1 MNYAKLCE
9 DITKWIKEEVESANL
24 KGAVFGISGGIDS
37 AVLAC
42 LCKKAFGDNALGLIM
57 PIKSNPKDEEDARIL
72 AGAIDL
78 NFKKVDL
85 NDGFDTLI
93 QTFEKTSVEMAVSNI
108 KPRLRMLTLYY
119 YAQNNGYMVLSG
131 SNRSEFMTGYF
142 TKYGDS
148 GADLMPLLNLYKTDI
163 FEMAKVLGVPDV
175 IINKKPSAGLWEGQ
189 TDEDEFGFT
198 YEELDNYLMNNS
210 ETKSKNLI
218 DKKIRQSE
226 HKRKFAKSF
235 EFDRNKY

>member
-42 LCKKAFGDNALGLIM
+42 LCKKAFGKNALGLIM

-72 AGAIDL
+72 AEAIDL
-78 NFKKVDL
+78 NCKKVDL
-85 NDGFDTLI
+85 NDGFDALI
-93 QTFEKTSVEMAVSNI
+93 QTFEKSSVEMAVSNI

-148 GADLMPLLNLYKTDI
+148 GADLMPLLNLYKTEI

-210 ETKSKNLI
+210 ETKSKKLI
-218 DKKIRQSE
+218 DKKMKQSE

-235 EFDRNKY
+235 KFDRNKY

>member
-1 MNYAKLCE
+1 
-9 DITKWIKEEVESANL
+9 
-24 KGAVFGISGGIDS
+24 
-37 AVLAC
+37 
-42 LCKKAFGDNALGLIM
+42 M

-72 AGAIDL
+72 AEAIDL
-78 NFKKVDL
+78 NCKKVDL
-85 NDGFDTLI
+85 NDGFDALI
-93 QTFEKTSVEMAVSNI
+93 QTFEKTSVEMAASNI

-148 GADLMPLLNLYKTDI
+148 GADLMPLLNLYKTEI

-210 ETKSKNLI
+210 ETNSKNLI
-218 DKKIRQSE
+218 DKKIKQSE

>member
-1 MNYAKLCE
+1 MNYAKLCD
-9 DITKWIKEEVESANL
+9 DITRWIKTEVESANL

-37 AVLAC
+37 AVVAC
-42 LCKKAFGDNALGLIM
+42 LCKNAFGDDALGLIM
-57 PIKSNPKDEEDARIL
+57 PIASNPKDEEDAKIL
-72 AGAIDL
+72 AETIGL
-78 NFKKVDL
+78 NYKKVDL
-85 NDGFDTLI
+85 NNGFDALI
-93 QTFEKTSVEMAVSNI
+93 STFEDNKVQMAKSNI
-108 KPRLRMLTLYY
+108 KPRLRMITLYY

-148 GADLMPLLNLYKTDI
+148 GADLMPLLNLFKSDI

-175 IINKKPSAGLWEGQ
+175 ILNKKPSAGLWEGQ

-198 YEELDNYLMNNS
+198 YKELDNYLMNQTY
-210 ETKSKNLI
+210 TKSKDLI
-218 DKKIRQSE
+218 DKKIKQSE
-226 HKRKFAKSF
+226 HKRRFAKSF

>member
-1 MNYAKLCE
+1 MNC
-9 DITKWIKEEVESANL
+9 
-24 KGAVFGISGGIDS
+24 
-37 AVLAC
+37 
-42 LCKKAFGDNALGLIM
+42 
-57 PIKSNPKDEEDARIL
+57 
-72 AGAIDL
+72 
-78 NFKKVDL
+78 KKVDL
-85 NDGFDTLI
+85 NGGFDALI
-93 QTFEKTSVEMAVSNI
+93 QTFEKTSVEMAASNI
-108 KPRLRMLTLYY
+108 KPRLRMITLYY

-163 FEMAKVLGVPDV
+163 FEMAKVLRVPDI

-210 ETKSKNLI
+210 ETKSKDLI

>member
-1 MNYAKLCE
+1 MSGHN
-9 DITKWIKEEVESANL
+9 KWSKIKNK
-24 KGAVFGISGGIDS
+24 KGS
-37 AVLAC
+37 
-42 LCKKAFGDNALGLIM
+42 
-57 PIKSNPKDEEDARIL
+57 EDARIL
-72 AGAIDL
+72 AEAIDL
-78 NFKKVDL
+78 NCKKVDL
-85 NDGFDTLI
+85 NDGFDALI

-148 GADLMPLLNLYKTDI
+148 GADLMPLLNLYKTEI

-210 ETKSKNLI
+210 ETTSKKLI
-218 DKKIRQSE
+218 DKKIKQSE

>member
-1 MNYAKLCE
+1 MDYAKLCE
-9 DITKWIKEEVESANL
+9 DIIKWIKEEVESANL

-42 LCKKAFGDNALGLIM
+42 LCKKAFGNNALGLIM

-72 AGAIDL
+72 AKAIGL
-78 NFKKVDL
+78 RFTKVDL
-85 NDGFDTLI
+85 NESYNTLI
-93 QTFEKTSVEMAVSNI
+93 GTFEKNSVEMAASNI
-108 KPRLRMLTLYY
+108 KPRLRMITLYY

-198 YEELDNYLMNNS
+198 YEELDDYLMNNS
-210 ETKSKNLI
+210 NTKSKDLI
-218 DKKIRQSE
+218 DKKIKQSE
-226 HKRKFAKSF
+226 HKRNFAKSF
-235 EFDRNKY
+235 EFDRRNY

>member
-9 DITKWIKEEVESANL
+9 DLTKWIKEEVESANL
-24 KGAVFGISGGIDS
+24 KGVVFGISGGIDS

-42 LCKKAFGDNALGLIM
+42 LCQKAFGDNALGLIM

-72 AGAIDL
+72 AKAIGL
-78 NFKKVDL
+78 RFTKVDL
-85 NDGFDTLI
+85 NESYNALI
-93 QTFEKTSVEMAVSNI
+93 GTFEKNSVEMAASNI
-108 KPRLRMLTLYY
+108 KPRLRMITLYY
-119 YAQNNGYMVLSG
+119 YAQNNEYMVLSG

-163 FEMAKVLGVPDV
+163 FEMAKVLGIPDV

-198 YEELDNYLMNNS
+198 YGELDDYLMNNS
-210 ETKSKNLI
+210 NTKSKDLI
-218 DKKIRQSE
+218 DKKIKQSE
-226 HKRKFAKSF
+226 HKRNFAKSF
-235 EFDRNKY
+235 EFDRRNY

>member
-1 MNYAKLCE
+1 MNYAKLCD
-9 DITKWIKEEVESANL
+9 DIIKWIKEEVESANL

-42 LCKKAFGDNALGLIM
+42 LCKKAFEDNALGLIM
-57 PIKSNPKDEEDARIL
+57 PIQSNPKDEEDARIL
-72 AGAIDL
+72 AEAIDL
-78 NFKKVDL
+78 KIEKVDL
-85 NDGFDTLI
+85 NNGFDALI
-93 QTFEKTSVEMAVSNI
+93 NTFEKTSVEMAVSNI

-163 FEMAKVLGVPDV
+163 FEMAKVLKVPDV

-189 TDEDEFGFT
+189 TDEDEFGFS
-198 YEELDNYLMNNS
+198 YEELDDYLINNS
-210 ETKSKNLI
+210 NTKSKDLI
-218 DKKIRQSE
+218 DRKIKQSE

>member
-9 DITKWIKEEVESANL
+9 DLTKWIKEEVESANL

-57 PIKSNPKDEEDARIL
+57 PIKSDPKDEEDARTL
-72 AGAIDL
+72 AKAINL
-78 NFKKVDL
+78 KFRKVDL
-85 NDGFDTLI
+85 NESYDALI
-93 QTFEKTSVEMAVSNI
+93 GTFEKNSVEMAASNI
-108 KPRLRMLTLYY
+108 KPRLRMITLYY
-119 YAQNNGYMVLSG
+119 YAQNNEYMVLSG

-163 FEMAKVLGVPDV
+163 FEMAKVLGIPDV

-210 ETKSKNLI
+210 NTKSKDLI
-218 DKKIRQSE
+218 DKKIKQSE
-226 HKRKFAKSF
+226 HKRNFAKSF
-235 EFDRNKY
+235 EFDRRNY

>member
-9 DITKWIKEEVESANL
+9 DLTKWIKEEVESANL

-72 AGAIDL
+72 AKAIGL
-78 NFKKVDL
+78 KFTKVDL
-85 NDGFDTLI
+85 NESYDALI
-93 QTFEKTSVEMAVSNI
+93 GTFEKNSVEMAASNI
-108 KPRLRMLTLYY
+108 KPRLRMITLYY
-119 YAQNNGYMVLSG
+119 YAQNNEYMVLSG
-131 SNRSEFMTGYF
+131 SNCSEFMAGYF

-163 FEMAKVLGVPDV
+163 FEMAKVLGIPDV

-198 YEELDNYLMNNS
+198 YEELDDYLMNNS
-210 ETKSKNLI
+210 NTKSKDLI
-218 DKKIRQSE
+218 DKKIKQSE
-226 HKRKFAKSF
+226 HKRNFAKSF
-235 EFDRNKY
+235 EFDRRNY

>member
-1 MNYAKLCE
+1 MKYAKLCD
-9 DITKWIKEEVESANL
+9 DIIKWMKKEVESANL

-42 LCKKAFGDNALGLIM
+42 LCKKAFGENALGLIM
-57 PIKSNPKDEEDARIL
+57 PIDSNPTDEEHAIIL
-72 AGAIDL
+72 SEKIGL
-78 NFKKVDL
+78 NYKKVDL
-85 NDGFDTLI
+85 NSGFEALMN
-93 QTFEKTSVEMAVSNI
+93 TFEKPNLNMAVSNI

-119 YAQNNGYMVLSG
+119 YAQNNGYMVFSG
-131 SNRSEFMTGYF
+131 SNQSEFMTGYF

-163 FEMAKVLGVPDV
+163 FEMAKVLEVPEV

-198 YEELDNYLMNNS
+198 YKELDDYLLNKS
-210 ETKSKNLI
+210 DVKSKELI
-218 DKKIRQSE
+218 DKKISQSE

-235 EFDRNKY
+235 EFDRNNY